1 MYGVCNTHAECTAGL
16 GSAATLWCDS
26 GDREKAGR
34 GLGTLHSTVLHAVVC
49 CGSAFEFLKTNP
61 DRLHFCSNAQSCPP
75 DQMCDTRS
83 TIMSTLGDAALLVL
97 VWGLPVQWE
106 MQVM

>member
-1 MYGVCNTHAECTAGL
+1 MYGVWSYAECTAGL

-61 DRLHFCSNAQSCPP
+61 DYMFVVTHRAVHLIRCVIP
-75 DQMCDTRS
+75 
-83 TIMSTLGDAALLVL
+83 G
-97 VWGLPVQWE
+97 VQ
-106 MQVM
+106 